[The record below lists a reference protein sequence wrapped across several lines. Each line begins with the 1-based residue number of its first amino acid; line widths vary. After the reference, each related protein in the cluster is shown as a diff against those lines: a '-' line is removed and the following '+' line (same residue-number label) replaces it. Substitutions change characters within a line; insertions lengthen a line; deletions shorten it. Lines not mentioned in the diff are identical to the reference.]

1 MQMLLVFLMSAVAV
15 CVVDV
20 LQVLLTCSCSVAV
33 YADTTCVVG
42 MCCSTIVGHR

>member
-20 LQVLLTCSCSVAV
+20 LQVLLTCSVAV